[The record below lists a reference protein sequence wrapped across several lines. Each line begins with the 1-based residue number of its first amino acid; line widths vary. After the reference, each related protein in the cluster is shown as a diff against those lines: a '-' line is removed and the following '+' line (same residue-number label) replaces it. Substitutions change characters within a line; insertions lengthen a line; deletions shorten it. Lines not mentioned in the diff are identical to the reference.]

1 MLIRILVNAYRFNLL
16 IWTRSKRTQEKAT
29 EMKPNTTTCDCET
42 DAPLVHALF
51 TIHHL
56 MMRVGDRLTAPHG
69 LTASRWM
76 LLCALDRRGDSA
88 TVSDLAEEQMMSV
101 QAISRMLVTMV
112 DEGLVVK
119 QNRTGF
125 GRTAFVS
132 LTPRGRESVS
142 VLRRLG
148 EGFTERFLEGF
159 TEPGIT
165 RMQADLGR
173 LIDNLQRF
181 ENDLTTSRES
191 EAIAREEECA

>member
-1 MLIRILVNAYRFNLL
+1 
-16 IWTRSKRTQEKAT
+16 
-29 EMKPNTTTCDCET
+29 MKPNNTTCDCET

-112 DEGLVVK
+112 DEGLVTK
-119 QNRTGF
+119 QNRAGC

-132 LTPRGRESVS
+132 LTGRGHEAVS
-142 VLRRLG
+142 VLRQLG
-148 EGFTERFLEGF
+148 ESFSTRFLEGLEGEG
-159 TEPGIT
+159 TA
-165 RMQADLGR
+165 RVQADLGR
-173 LIDNLQRF
+173 LIDNLQRY
-181 ENDLTTSRES
+181 ENELTTSRES
-191 EAIAREEECA
+191 EATARDKEFA